1 VVAEGKA
8 MNGQSKASLTDEN
21 NPLFQEIARFRA
33 LIFDSLLKPHDMTM
47 SQGWVLVHLIR
58 ENGMNQKDLAKR
70 LEIASVTVSKLVDRL
85 EARGYVTRKPDP
97 VDRRSNQVY
106 ATDAAKDVVRVM
118 TETIREVDTI
128 ANQGL
133 DDQQQEA
140 LHEMLQIIRNNL
152 KDAASRRS
160 V

>member
-1 VVAEGKA
+1 

-97 VDRRSNQVY
+97 EDRRSNRVY
-106 ATDAAKDVVRVM
+106 ATDAAKDVVRIM
-118 TETIREVDTI
+118 TDTIREVDTI

>member
-1 VVAEGKA
+1 

>member
-1 VVAEGKA
+1 

-106 ATDAAKDVVRVM
+106 ATDAAKDVVRIM
-118 TETIREVDTI
+118 TDTIREVDTI

>member
-1 VVAEGKA
+1 

-106 ATDAAKDVVRVM
+106 ATDAAKDVVRIM
-118 TETIREVDTI
+118 TDTIREIDTI